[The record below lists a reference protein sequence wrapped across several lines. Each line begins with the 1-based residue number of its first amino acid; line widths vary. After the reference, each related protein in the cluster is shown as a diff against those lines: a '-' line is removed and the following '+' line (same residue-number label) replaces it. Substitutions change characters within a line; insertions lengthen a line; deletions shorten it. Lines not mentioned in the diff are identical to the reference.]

1 MVAPVQFTVDSPNII
16 RASAAGNAHVSVDV
30 MSSDGSLSDN
40 DEMVIQGVRYV
51 SLQAVRRCWD
61 SVNTHRHVR
70 RVSTMPRGWPS
81 FPGIPF
87 AMIS

>member
-1 MVAPVQFTVDSPNII
+1 MLQLREIRTSPL
-16 RASAAGNAHVSVDV
+16 DV
-30 MSSDGSLSDN
+30 MSSDESLSDN

-61 SVNTHRHVR
+61 SVNTHRPVR
-70 RVSTMPRGWPS
+70 RVSTMPRGWS